1 MGPVGAGAVCA
12 IVRAPRY
19 RPELAMEYTAIK
31 LVKRPALAITP
42 DVFEVV
48 RLETPAL
55 EAGQVLLKQ
64 THMSLDPA
72 MRGWMSEDRGS
83 YIPPVEL
90 GDIMRSSGVATVV
103 ESRNEAFA
111 EGDQVAGL
119 IGWTEYAVSDGS
131 GLNKIPPGISAE
143 AVLCVL
149 ALPGLTAYKGL
160 IDVGQPKAGET
171 LVVSGAAGSVGSI
184 VGQLG
189 KAEGMT
195 VIGTAGSDDKCRWL
209 TDELG
214 FDAAV
219 NYKSD
224 DLQARLTDATP
235 NGVDLY
241 FENTGGPV
249 QHVVFHRMNAHGRIV
264 VCGMIADYNTATPA
278 PGPNWLNIVRKRL
291 TITGFTMP
299 DHWDEV
305 PAMMQ
310 KLGAYLA
317 AGKLKYRAHKLQ
329 GLESAI
335 DGINLLFSGGNTGK
349 LMVEL

>member
-1 MGPVGAGAVCA
+1 MQ
-12 IVRAPRY
+12 Y
-19 RPELAMEYTAIK
+19 SAIK
-31 LVKRPALAITP
+31 LVKRPELNITP

-48 RLETPAL
+48 TLETPAL
-55 EAGQVLLKQ
+55 EDGQILLKQ

-72 MRGWMSEDRGS
+72 MRGWMSDDRGS

-103 ESRNEAFA
+103 ESKHSGFA
-111 EGDQVAGL
+111 EGDQVTGM
-119 IGWTEYAVSDGS
+119 IGWTEYAVTDGA
-131 GLNKIPPGISAE
+131 GLNTLPPGVSPE

-149 ALPGLTAYKGL
+149 SVPGLTAYLGL
-160 IDVGQPKAGET
+160 INIGKPKAGET
-171 LVVSGAAGSVGSI
+171 LVVSGAAGSVGSM

-195 VIGTAGSDDKCRWL
+195 VVGTAGSDDKCRWL
-209 TDELG
+209 VDELG

-224 DLQARLTDATP
+224 DMAKQLRAATP
-235 NGVDLY
+235 DGVDVY

-249 QHVVFHRMNAHGRIV
+249 QDAVFHRMNAHGRIV
-264 VCGMIADYNTATPA
+264 VCGMIADYNSATPA
-278 PGPNWLNIVRKRL
+278 PGPNWLNIIRKRL
-291 TITGFTMP
+291 TITGFTLP

-305 PAMMQ
+305 PELMQ

-329 GLESAI
+329 GLDSAI

-349 LMVEL
+349 LLVEL

>member
-1 MGPVGAGAVCA
+1 MQ
-12 IVRAPRY
+12 
-19 RPELAMEYTAIK
+19 YTAIK
-31 LVKRPALAITP
+31 LAKRPQLTITP

-48 RLETPAL
+48 TLETPEL
-55 EAGQVLLKQ
+55 EDGQILVKQ

-103 ESRNEAFA
+103 QSKHDGFA
-111 EGDQVAGL
+111 EGDMVAGL
-119 IGWTEYAVSDGS
+119 IGWTEYAVSDGKS
-131 GLNKIPPGISAE
+131 LNKIPPGVSPE

-160 IDVGQPKAGET
+160 VDIGQPKAGET
-171 LVVSGAAGSVGSI
+171 LFVTGAAGSVGSM
-184 VGQLG
+184 VGQIG
-189 KAEGMT
+189 KAEGMH
-195 VIGTAGSDDKCRWL
+195 VVGTAGSDDKCQWL

-214 FDAAV
+214 FDTAI

-224 DLQARLTDATP
+224 DLAAKLAEATP

-249 QHVVFHRMNAHGRIV
+249 QNIMFHRMNAHGRIV
-264 VCGMIADYNTATPA
+264 VCGMIADYNTASPA

-305 PAMMQ
+305 PAMTQ
-310 KLGAYLA
+310 KLAGYLA
-317 AGKLKYRAHKLQ
+317 AGKLKYRAHKLD

-335 DGINLLFSGGNTGK
+335 EGINLLFTGGNTGK

>member
-1 MGPVGAGAVCA
+1 MQYKAV
-12 IVRAPRY
+12 
-19 RPELAMEYTAIK
+19 K
-31 LVKRPALAITP
+31 LVKRPHLTITP

-48 RLETPAL
+48 TLETPEL
-55 EAGQVLLKQ
+55 DSGQLLLKQ

-90 GDIMRSSGVATVV
+90 GEIMRSSGVAEVV
-103 ESRNEAFA
+103 ESKHDGFA
-111 EGDQVAGL
+111 VGDRVVGM
-119 IGWTEYAVSDGS
+119 IGWTEYAVSNGL
-131 GLNKIPPGISAE
+131 GLNKVPAGISAE

-149 ALPGLTAYKGL
+149 SLPGLTAWQGL
-160 IDVGQPKAGET
+160 MEIGKPRAGET
-171 LVVSGAAGSVGSI
+171 MVVSGAAGSVGSI

-189 KAEGMT
+189 KAEGLT
-195 VIGTAGSDDKCRWL
+195 VVGTAGSDEKCRWL
-209 TDELG
+209 EQELG
-214 FDAAV
+214 LDAAI

-224 DLQARLTDATP
+224 DLDKHLKDATP

-249 QHVVFHRMNAHGRIV
+249 QHIVFHRMNAHGRIV
-264 VCGMIADYNTATPA
+264 VCGMIADYNTATPS
-278 PGPNWLNIVRKRL
+278 PGPNWLNIIRKRL

-299 DHWDEV
+299 DHWDQV

-310 KLGAYLA
+310 KLAEYLA
-317 AGKLKYRAHKLQ
+317 AGKLRYRAHKLE

-335 DGINLLFSGGNTGK
+335 EGINLLFTGGNTGK

>member
-1 MGPVGAGAVCA
+1 MQ
-12 IVRAPRY
+12 Y
-19 RPELAMEYTAIK
+19 KAIK
-31 LVKRPALAITP
+31 LVKRPALKITP

-48 RLETPAL
+48 TLETPEL
-55 EAGQVLLKQ
+55 EEGQVLLRQ

-72 MRGWMSEDRGS
+72 MRGWMSADRDS

-103 ESRNEAFA
+103 ESKNESFA
-111 EGDQVAGL
+111 EGDRVAGL
-119 IGWTEYAVSDGS
+119 IGWTEYAVSDGAR
-131 GLNKIPPGISAE
+131 LNKLPPGVSPE

-149 ALPGLTAYKGL
+149 ALPGLTAWQGL
-160 IDVGQPKAGET
+160 MNIGKPKAGET
-171 LVVSGAAGSVGSI
+171 LVVSGAAGSVGSM

-189 KAEGMT
+189 KAEGCR
-195 VIGTAGSDDKCRWL
+195 VVGTAGSDEKCRWL

-224 DLQARLTDATP
+224 DLAKKIADATP
-235 NGVDLY
+235 DGVDLY
-241 FENTGGPV
+241 FENTGGAV
-249 QHVVFHRMNAHGRIV
+249 QHMVFHRMNAHGRIV
-264 VCGMIADYNTATPA
+264 VCGMIADYNTDKPS

-291 TITGFTMP
+291 SITGFTMP
-299 DHWDEV
+299 DHWDQV
-305 PAMMQ
+305 PDMMQ
-310 KLGAYLA
+310 KLAVYLA
-317 AGKLKYRAHKLQ
+317 EGKLKYRAHKLE

-335 DGINLLFSGGNTGK
+335 EGINLLFSGGNQGK